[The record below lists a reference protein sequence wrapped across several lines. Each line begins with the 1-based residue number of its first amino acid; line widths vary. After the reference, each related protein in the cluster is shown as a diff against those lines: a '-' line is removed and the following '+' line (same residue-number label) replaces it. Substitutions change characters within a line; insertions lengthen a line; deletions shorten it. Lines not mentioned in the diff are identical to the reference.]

1 MGILKS
7 KDEHARDARLFDL
20 ARGLRYLPIIAVAVA
35 FIAVLQESI
44 SISGAYPPLYSI
56 LVMVLVVCLLCAV
69 SFACVRRRRPVMYPS
84 IPHKIELTEELT
96 LEDSVLNALQAWGAK
111 EVSREVV
118 LEGARVSHE
127 PDFIFQM
134 NGMTYIADVKTR
146 RLVPSD
152 VDNASLMLEDL
163 KSSTPKICGVLLVTP
178 TVPSPEVLRMA
189 KSRDVEILVLP
200 PETELLLEPR
210 QGLQNKRT
218 IP

>member
-1 MGILKS
+1 MKS

-20 ARGLRYLPIIAVAVA
+20 ARGLRYLPIIAIAVA
-35 FIAVLQESI
+35 FIAILQESI
-44 SISGAYPPLYSI
+44 SIWEAYPPLYST
-56 LVMVLVVCLLCAV
+56 LVIISVLSLLCAASLALV
-69 SFACVRRRRPVMYPS
+69 VRRPPVTYTS
-84 IPHKIELTEELT
+84 IPHKIKLTEGLT
-96 LEDSVLNALQAWGAK
+96 FEDSVLNALQARGAK

-127 PDFIFQM
+127 PDFIFQK